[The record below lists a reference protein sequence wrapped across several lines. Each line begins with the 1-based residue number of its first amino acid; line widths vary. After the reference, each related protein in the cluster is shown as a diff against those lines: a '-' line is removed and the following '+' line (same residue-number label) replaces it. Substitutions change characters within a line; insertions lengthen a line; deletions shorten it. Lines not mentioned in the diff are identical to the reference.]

1 MNFII
6 EVSDKVMSVAVL
18 TCIVY
23 LFATG
28 KIMSKSTV
36 DMIVD
41 KSVKKTWRKMN
52 GD

>member
-1 MNFII
+1 MEFII

-18 TCIVY
+18 ACIVY

-28 KIMSKSTV
+28 KIMAKSTV